1 MNAPPRRRPPIAEPP
16 SGGSS
21 FAEFV
26 AARRAGLGAVA
37 VMLAAAVAGG
47 LLWMRIGDSVLWRDD
62 AILRPEQ
69 VELRGVAP
77 WVKADIKTEALRT
90 ASLDGGVPLG
100 DPELPNRLARA
111 FDTHPWVKS
120 VVSVKPRHPAAAVV
134 EVVCREAVAMVS
146 VKGGLLA
153 VDAEGVVL
161 PSGDFTA
168 ESAAEYPRVV
178 GIDSSPQ
185 GPEGSAWGDTAVE
198 EAAAV
203 AAVIAPEW
211 RSLGL
216 VECRPKTAAGT
227 RVWELVGAEGQV
239 ILFGSAP
246 GLERP
251 GEPSAAG
258 KVARLKALEG
268 KPLPAEGIDLTA
280 AAEPV
285 PPAIPAS

>member
-1 MNAPPRRRPPIAEPP
+1 MTATPRRKPSSVEPAA
-16 SGGSS
+16 GGT

-26 AARRAGLGAVA
+26 SARRSGLGAAA
-37 VMLAAAVAGG
+37 VVLAALAAGA
-47 LLWMRIGDSVLWRDD
+47 LLWSRIGDLVLWRDD
-62 AILRPEQ
+62 AILRPEM
-69 VELRGVAP
+69 VELLGVAP
-77 WVKADIKTEALRT
+77 WVKSDIKTEALRT
-90 ASLDGGVPLG
+90 ASLDGGVPIG

-111 FDTHPWVKS
+111 FDTHPWVKQ

-134 EVVCREAVAMVS
+134 EVLCREPVAMVS

-168 ESAAEYPRVV
+168 ESAAEYPRIT

-185 GPEGSAWGDTAVE
+185 GPEGSSWGDMAVE

-203 AAVIAPEW
+203 AVVIGPEW
-211 RSLGL
+211 KSLAL
-216 VECRPKTAAGT
+216 VDCRPKTVLGA
-227 RVWELVGAEGQV
+227 RVWELVGPDGQV

-246 GLERP
+246 GQERE
-251 GEPSAAG
+251 GEPSAAA

-268 KPLPAEGIDLTA
+268 KPLPAEGIDLSA
-280 AAEPV
+280 K
-285 PPAIPAS
+285 

>member
-1 MNAPPRRRPPIAEPP
+1 MTVPQRRKPP
-16 SGGSS
+16 SVEPATGGT

-26 AARRAGLGAVA
+26 STRRSGLGAAA
-37 VMLAAAVAGG
+37 VVLAALAAGA
-47 LLWMRIGDSVLWRDD
+47 LLWSRIGDQVLWRDD
-62 AILRPEQ
+62 AILRPEM
-69 VELRGVAP
+69 VELLGVAP
-77 WVKADIKTEALRT
+77 WVKSDIKTEALRT
-90 ASLDGGVPLG
+90 ASLDGGVPIG

-111 FDTHPWVKS
+111 FDTHPWVKQ

-134 EVVCREAVAMVS
+134 EVLCREPVAMVS

-168 ESAAEYPRVV
+168 ESAAEYPRIT

-185 GPEGSAWGDTAVE
+185 GPEGSSWGDMSVE

-203 AAVIAPEW
+203 AVVIGPEW
-211 RSLGL
+211 KSLAL
-216 VECRPKTAAGT
+216 VDCRPKTVLGA
-227 RVWELVGAEGQV
+227 RVWELVGPDGQV

-246 GLERP
+246 GQERE

-268 KPLPAEGIDLTA
+268 KPLPAESIDL
-280 AAEPV
+280 
-285 PPAIPAS
+285 SGK

>member
-1 MNAPPRRRPPIAEPP
+1 MTVTPRRKPP
-16 SGGSS
+16 SVEPAAGGT

-26 AARRAGLGAVA
+26 SARRSGLGAAA
-37 VMLAAAVAGG
+37 VVLAALAAGAV
-47 LLWMRIGDSVLWRDD
+47 LWSRIGDVVLWRDD
-62 AILRPEQ
+62 AILRPEM
-69 VELRGVAP
+69 VELVGVAP
-77 WVKADIKTEALRT
+77 WVKSDIKTEALRT
-90 ASLDGGVPLG
+90 ASLDGGVPIG

-111 FDTHPWVKS
+111 FDTHPWVKQ

-134 EVVCREAVAMVS
+134 EVLCREPVAMVS

-168 ESAAEYPRVV
+168 ESAADYPRIT

-185 GPEGSAWGDTAVE
+185 GPEGSSWGDMAVE

-203 AAVIAPEW
+203 AVVIGPEW
-211 RSLGL
+211 KSLGL
-216 VECRPKTAAGT
+216 VDCRPKVASGA
-227 RVWELVGAEGQV
+227 RAWELVGPDGQV

-246 GLERP
+246 GQERE
-251 GEPSAAG
+251 GEPSAAA

-268 KPLPAEGIDLTA
+268 KTLPAEGIDLSA
-280 AAEPV
+280 K
-285 PPAIPAS
+285 

>member
-1 MNAPPRRRPPIAEPP
+1 MKPAMTVTPRRKPP
-16 SGGSS
+16 SVEPAAGGT

-26 AARRAGLGAVA
+26 SARRSGLGAAA
-37 VMLAAAVAGG
+37 VVLAALAAGAV
-47 LLWMRIGDSVLWRDD
+47 LWSRIGDVVLWRDD
-62 AILRPEQ
+62 AILRPEM
-69 VELRGVAP
+69 VELVGVAP
-77 WVKADIKTEALRT
+77 WVKSDIKTEALRT
-90 ASLDGGVPLG
+90 ASLDGGVPIG

-111 FDTHPWVKS
+111 FDTHPWVKQ

-134 EVVCREAVAMVS
+134 EVLCREPVAMVS

-168 ESAAEYPRVV
+168 ESAADYPRIT

-185 GPEGSAWGDTAVE
+185 GPEGSSWGDMAVE

-203 AAVIAPEW
+203 AVVIGPEW
-211 RSLGL
+211 KSLGL
-216 VECRPKTAAGT
+216 VDCRPKVASGA
-227 RVWELVGAEGQV
+227 RAWELVGPDGQV

-246 GLERP
+246 GQERE
-251 GEPSAAG
+251 GEPSAAA

-268 KPLPAEGIDLTA
+268 KTLPAEGIDLSA
-280 AAEPV
+280 K
-285 PPAIPAS
+285 

>member
-1 MNAPPRRRPPIAEPP
+1 MKLAMTATPRRKPSSVEPAA
-16 SGGSS
+16 GGT

-26 AARRAGLGAVA
+26 SARRSGLGAAA
-37 VMLAAAVAGG
+37 VVLAALAAGVV
-47 LLWMRIGDSVLWRDD
+47 LWSRIGDVVLWRDD
-62 AILRPEQ
+62 AILRPEM
-69 VELRGVAP
+69 VELLGVAP
-77 WVKADIKTEALRT
+77 WVKSDIKTEALRT
-90 ASLDGGVPLG
+90 ASLDGGVPIG

-111 FDTHPWVKS
+111 FDTHPWVKQ

-134 EVVCREAVAMVS
+134 EVLCREPVAMVS

-168 ESAAEYPRVV
+168 ESAADYPRIT

-185 GPEGSAWGDTAVE
+185 GPEGSSWGDMAVE

-203 AAVIAPEW
+203 AVVIGPEW
-211 RSLGL
+211 ESLGL
-216 VECRPKTAAGT
+216 VDCRPKTVLGA
-227 RVWELVGAEGQV
+227 RVWELVGPDGQV

-246 GLERP
+246 GQERE

-268 KPLPAEGIDLTA
+268 KPLPAEGIDL
-280 AAEPV
+280 
-285 PPAIPAS
+285 SGK

>member
-1 MNAPPRRRPPIAEPP
+1 MTVPQRRKPP
-16 SGGSS
+16 SVEPAAGGT

-26 AARRAGLGAVA
+26 STRRSGLGAAA
-37 VMLAAAVAGG
+37 VVLAALAAGG
-47 LLWMRIGDSVLWRDD
+47 LLWSRIGDQVLWRDD
-62 AILRPEQ
+62 AILRPEM
-69 VELRGVAP
+69 VELLGVAP
-77 WVKADIKTEALRT
+77 WVKSDIKTEALRT
-90 ASLDGGVPLG
+90 ASLDGGVPIG

-111 FDTHPWVKS
+111 FDTHPWVKQ

-134 EVVCREAVAMVS
+134 EVLCREPVAMVS

-168 ESAAEYPRVV
+168 ESAAEYPRIT

-185 GPEGSAWGDTAVE
+185 GPEGSSWGDMAVE

-203 AAVIAPEW
+203 AVVIGPEW
-211 RSLGL
+211 KSLAL
-216 VECRPKTAAGT
+216 VDCRPKTVLGA
-227 RVWELVGAEGQV
+227 RVWELVCPDGQV

-246 GLERP
+246 GQERE
-251 GEPSAAG
+251 GEPSAAA

-268 KPLPAEGIDLTA
+268 KPLPAEGIDLSA
-280 AAEPV
+280 K
-285 PPAIPAS
+285 